1 MRPVAALAGAAALAW
16 AGWIEPRRLVTVRRR
31 LELPRWPAAL
41 DGVQLGV
48 LSDIHSG
55 APHAGPTAIAR
66 AVERLNAERPDAMV
80 LLGDHID
87 AHPLWGGRVPPEDI
101 VRELGALQAPLGVFA
116 VLGNHDWKQA
126 GDRMWRALE
135 DAGIEVL
142 ENRAAPAGDFHVAGL
157 ADLRSR
163 RPDLPSALA
172 DVPSD
177 TPVVLLSHDPD
188 VFPYVPD
195 RVALTLSGHLHG
207 GQVAIPLLRRP
218 ALPSRYGERYV
229 RGHVVED
236 DRHLYVSSGLG
247 TAGLPLRFLAPP
259 EVVILELVSRAG
271 ESAGSPSRSR
281 RDPGRR

>member
-1 MRPVAALAGAAALAW
+1 MRAVAALAGAAALAW

-31 LELPRWPAAL
+31 LELPRWSAAL
-41 DGVQLGV
+41 DGVRVGV

-55 APHAGPTAIAR
+55 APHAGPRAIAR
-66 AVERLNAERPDAMV
+66 AVERLNDEAPDAML

-101 VRELGALQAPLGVFA
+101 ARELAALRAPHGVFA

-142 ENRAAPAGDFHVAGL
+142 ENRAARAGDFFVAGL
-157 ADLRSR
+157 ADLRCR

-172 DVPSD
+172 GVPD
-177 TPVVLLSHDPD
+177 DAPVVLLSHDPD
-188 VFPYVPD
+188 VFPYVPE

-207 GQVAIPLLRRP
+207 GQVAIPVVRRP
-218 ALPSRYGERYV
+218 ALPSRYGERYA
-229 RGHVVED
+229 RGHVVEE
-236 DRHLYVSSGLG
+236 DRHLFVSSGLG
-247 TAGLPLRFLAPP
+247 TSGLPLRFLAPP
-259 EVVILELVSRAG
+259 EVVILELSATAG
-271 ESAGSPSRSR
+271 AAGSPSRSR
-281 RDPGRR
+281 RGPGRR